1 MSNSQI
7 GMLIYIAQLKY
18 GGTSLLT
25 LNDRT
30 WLYIICLLDVWY
42 LCDLQIFDASRC
54 KDAAAAEKW
63 RMKCKKPWA
72 EFANI
77 KPENILRF
85 FQKHIGYIYNH
96 IHCWWY
102 FLAFY
107 PDITRHVDIGSAQH
121 SKKTSEACQVMRHQ
135 PMGISWQIHRDSYVL
150 LFDVWVNYGKVKF
163 TRILLVHI
171 KNMSNRHFR
180 QRRAERCCR
189 RFAHPC
195 RMPQDW

>member
-18 GGTSLLT
+18 GGSSLLT

-42 LCDLQIFDASRC
+42 LCDLQIFDAWRC

-77 KPENILRF
+77 KPENILNHIKI
-85 FQKHIGYIYNH
+85 FQKHIGYIYIKSIVGAISWHSTKHNR
-96 IHCWWY
+96 
-102 FLAFY
+102 
-107 PDITRHVDIGSAQH
+107 RHVDLRSAQPKN
-121 SKKTSEACQVMRHQ
+121 SNKKLLWSLPSQQ
-135 PMGISWQIHRDSYVL
+135 LISWQIHMRFHQIL
-150 LFDVWVNYGKVKF
+150 LFDVLGK
-163 TRILLVHI
+163 L
-171 KNMSNRHFR
+171 
-180 QRRAERCCR
+180 
-189 RFAHPC
+189 
-195 RMPQDW
+195 W